1 MKGILAAIWLLGGA
15 ITSIALYGIAYEV
28 EQMDKELSGL
38 QQDITGE
45 REKIHVLQAEWTY
58 LARPERI
65 EDLSKRFLPRMQ
77 PLTAERIGTYD
88 DIPFKPLPDVL
99 DVLGPEKLAATTG
112 LQVK

>member
-1 MKGILAAIWLLGGA
+1 MKGILVAVWLLGAA
-15 ITSIALYGIAYEV
+15 ITGVALYGIAYQV
-28 EQMDKELSGL
+28 EGMDKELSAL
-38 QQDITGE
+38 QRNITDE
-45 REKIHVLQAEWTY
+45 REKIHVLQADWTY

-65 EDLSKRFLPRMQ
+65 EDLSRQFLPRMQ

-88 DIPFKPLPDVL
+88 DIPFKPLPDIL